1 MNIERK
7 LPFFKVIFEKERKQ
21 RDAAMGIRTPVAGVK
36 GRHDW
41 PDYTIA
47 AGDPY
52 IFVYRIKRV
61 LERDPL
67 VQTADSGDRGSFP
80 FGGSPECRHQL
91 AGNRPGAS

>member
-1 MNIERK
+1 
-7 LPFFKVIFEKERKQ
+7 
-21 RDAAMGIRTPVAGVK
+21 
-36 GRHDW
+36 
-41 PDYTIA
+41 
-47 AGDPY
+47 
-52 IFVYRIKRV
+52 